1 MLEPMTAP
9 PSITADQ
16 TIEQLLTMQPGAARV
31 LVDRGMHCVGC
42 AIAPFETIAEACAIY
57 DVSVEELCA
66 ALERLADPGGMH
78 R

>member
-1 MLEPMTAP
+1 MTA
-9 PSITADQ
+9 SQRITANH

-57 DVSVEELCA
+57 EVSVGELFA
-66 ALERLADPGGMH
+66 ALDRLGDARGTD